1 MAKSLQ
7 ERTKKT
13 GDLMLRSFFMRSNG
27 HSKTIRLVVED
38 IPHTQL
44 DLVYI
49 VQGF

>member
-13 GDLMLRSFFMRSNG
+13 GDVMLRSFFMRSNG
-27 HSKTIRLVVED
+27 QSKPIRLIVED

-44 DLVYI
+44 NLVYI